1 MRAIQVS
8 RFGGPEVLELC
19 TLPDPEPRPDEVVVE
34 LQAIGV
40 NPVDTY
46 IRSGSYGERPLPY
59 VPGSD
64 GAGLIRW
71 VGRDIPRWREGD
83 RVYLMGSQT
92 GTYASLARC
101 RGDQLQPLPEG
112 ISFGQGAALYVP
124 YSTAY
129 RALFQ
134 RARARAGEWV
144 FVHGASGG
152 VGLAAVQWA
161 RASGMQVV
169 GSAGSQA
176 GLELVLAQGAH
187 QALDHRDPD
196 YLRQLVNCT
205 GGSGPAVI
213 LEMLANVNL
222 QKDLEV
228 LAPHGRIVVI
238 GSRGSLEFT
247 PRAAMT
253 KDADV
258 LGMSLFNTP
267 GPALASIQKA
277 IVAGLETGFL
287 NPVVGRSLPLS
298 EAAEAHRLILEP
310 GALGK
315 LVLLP

>member
-1 MRAIQVS
+1 MQAIQVT

-19 TLPDPEPRPDEVVVE
+19 TLPDLEPRPDEVLVE
-34 LQAIGV
+34 LRAVGV

-46 IRSGSYGERPLPY
+46 IRSGLYGDRPLPY
-59 VPGSD
+59 TPGTD
-64 GAGLIRW
+64 GAGMVRY
-71 VGRDIPRWREGD
+71 VGRDVSRWREGD
-83 RVYLMGSQT
+83 RVYLTGSQT
-92 GTYASLARC
+92 GSYAQLARC
-101 RGDQLQPLPEG
+101 RSEQLQPLPEAV
-112 ISFGQGAALYVP
+112 SFGEGAALHVP

-134 RARARAGEWV
+134 RARAQAGEWV
-144 FVHGASGG
+144 FIHGASGG

-161 RASGMQVV
+161 RAAGLQVV
-169 GSAGSQA
+169 GSAGTQA
-176 GLELVLAQGAH
+176 GMDLVLAQGAH
-187 QALDHRDPD
+187 HVFNHHAPD
-196 YLRQLVNCT
+196 YLRQLVHCT
-205 GGSGPAVI
+205 GGAGPAII

-228 LAPHGRIVVI
+228 LAPYGRIVIV
-238 GSRGSLEFT
+238 GSRGSLDFT
-247 PRAAMT
+247 PRGAMS
-253 KDADV
+253 KEADI

-267 GPALASIQKA
+267 APALQSIQRA

-287 NPVVGRSLPLS
+287 KPVVGRSFPLS